1 VVRFLIKLLSFIASV
16 IPEGVTYK
24 FMRII
29 FTTLTMCL
37 ILLTVVQAQPSK
49 AKSVRSNLLVTTE
62 WLAKNL
68 NDPKLVILQIGRDQK
83 VYDEG
88 HIPNARYLKYTD
100 IITMRDQIPNEL
112 PPVEKLQQ
120 LFSSLG
126 VSNDSRI
133 ILYSDVQNLLAARV
147 YFTLD
152 YLGYGDQAALLDGSI
167 DKWKAD
173 KREISKAAPTIKTG
187 NFTPRLNLKVNVSR
201 EAVKD
206 ISWLNSKTE
215 NSDVLLLD
223 ARPAD
228 AYDGTAKNA
237 NLPRNGHIPGAGN
250 VYWMDTLTSK
260 EIPTLKAVKDLQKM
274 YEVEGIGSDKK
285 VVTYCWIGMMASHA
299 YFTLKY
305 LGYDVAMYDGSFTEW
320 SKSEGTEVVVGK
332 SRK

>member
-1 VVRFLIKLLSFIASV
+1 
-16 IPEGVTYK
+16 
-24 FMRII
+24 MRIL
-29 FTTLTMCL
+29 FTTFTMSL
-37 ILLTVVQAQPSK
+37 ILLTTLQAQSPK
-49 AKSVRSNLLVTTE
+49 PKPVRSNLLVTTE

-68 NDPKLVILQIGRDQK
+68 NDPKIVILQIGRDQK

-88 HIPNARYLKYTD
+88 HLPNARYLKYTD
-100 IITMRDQIPNEL
+100 VVTTRDQIPNEL

-120 LFSSLG
+120 IFSLMG
-126 VSNDSRI
+126 VGNDSKI

-152 YLGYGDQAALLDGSI
+152 YLGFGDQAALLDGSI
-167 DKWKAD
+167 DKWKSE
-173 KREISKAAPTIKTG
+173 KRELSTSVPAIKPA
-187 NFTPRLNLKVNVSR
+187 NFTPRLNLKVNVTR

-206 ISWLNSKTE
+206 ISWLNI
-215 NSDVLLLD
+215 NSETTDTLLLD

-274 YEVEGIGSDKK
+274 YEGEGISSDKK

-305 LGYDVAMYDGSFTEW
+305 LGYDVAMYDGAFTEW

-332 SRK
+332 SKK

>member
-1 VVRFLIKLLSFIASV
+1 MIK
-16 IPEGVTYK
+16 
-24 FMRII
+24 I
-29 FTTLTMCL
+29 FTIFSVMLIFVTMAFSQRPK
-37 ILLTVVQAQPSK
+37 TPT
-49 AKSVRSNLLVTTE
+49 VRSQILVSTE

-68 NDPKLVILQIGRDQK
+68 NDPKIVILQIGRDQK
-83 VYDEG
+83 EYDAG

-100 IITMRDQIPNEL
+100 IVTTRDQIPNEL

-126 VSNDSRI
+126 VSNDSKI

-152 YLGYGDQAALLDGSI
+152 YLGFGDQAALLDGSI

-173 KREISKAAPTIKTG
+173 KRELSTTVPSIKSG
-187 NFTPRLNLKVNVSR
+187 NFTPRLNLKVNVTR

-206 ISWLNSKTE
+206 VSWLNSNTE
-215 NSDVLLLD
+215 NSDILLLD

-228 AYDGTAKNA
+228 AYDGTVKNA

-274 YEVEGIGSDKK
+274 YEGEGISSDKK

-305 LGYDVAMYDGSFTEW
+305 LGYDVAMYDGAFTEW

-332 SRK
+332 GKK